1 MESFNLVVLNV
12 LDFMKLHCDVK
23 CRDRMARIGIIIDIA
38 VLMKLG
44 GGSRALASS
53 MGNLLKMGIYRQL
66 YILQS
71 SDSFTGARHVYLL
84 TNIVGVKYTGK

>member
-1 MESFNLVVLNV
+1 MS
-12 LDFMKLHCDVK
+12 
-23 CRDRMARIGIIIDIA
+23 RIGIIIDIA

-71 SDSFTGARHVYLL
+71 DSFTGARDVYLL
-84 TNIVGVKYTGK
+84 THILGVKYTGK